1 MRPEKLATHEPDQ
14 DIVTLSS
21 QIGQISHIV
30 SQRQRLGLLP
40 DVNSD
45 ETAKNWPSQQ
55 EVLDLRKIKYI

>member
-1 MRPEKLATHEPDQ
+1 MHPEKLTTHEPDQ

-21 QIGQISHIV
+21 RIGQISHIV
-30 SQRQRLGLLP
+30 SQRQRLSLLP

-45 ETAKNWPSQQ
+45 ETAKNWLSQQ